1 MEKNHVLRNNIRQL
15 ENVVTLKE
23 ILNLWQCFVLVA
35 YQGTWRKMKLM
46 VG

>member
-1 MEKNHVLRNNIRQL
+1 MEKSHVLRNNTRQL

-23 ILNLWQCFVLVA
+23 IWNLWQFFVLIA